1 MHGAVSWYLIQVMDQ
16 VSTIDLGV
24 MFTQLGGGLA
34 LFLYGMRRLTE
45 ALKTVAGDNMKKL
58 LARLTANR
66 FTAALAGAAIT
77 AVIQSSSVTTVLV
90 VGFISAGLLSVSQS
104 IGVILGANVGT
115 TITAQIV
122 AFAIYKYGLLLIA
135 AGFFTE
141 VLARQVRVKQWGTA
155 VMGLGLIF
163 FGMELMSIATGPLR
177 QWQPFLDLMQ
187 NMSSPLLSIAIGA
200 VFTAIVQSSSA
211 TTGIVIVFAS
221 QGLISLEAGIGLIFG
236 SNLGTCAT
244 AFLSTFGRPREA
256 LQAAWAH
263 LVFNV
268 GGVLLWMFF
277 IPEFADAVRSFSP
290 VPENLQETGQ
300 LAADTPRQIAN
311 AHTLFNVANLVI
323 FIWFTV
329 PLARLVQWIAPV
341 RPAPPGIQP
350 KYLDDIYLD
359 QPALALDQV
368 RRELVRVGGLVDA
381 MVYRSLQAA
390 MHGTEHD
397 ARELEKADDEVD
409 ELYEKIIVFLGE
421 LSQRE
426 LVGDQPQDLARF
438 VGIANYL
445 ENIGDVISK
454 DMLAV
459 LHKRQSMSVFVSEM
473 TQSVLEPIEQE
484 VHRAFQKTLAAL
496 ETGDVGEAL
505 DAIESKGEVFGLAAE
520 ATSHLAHRLVAD
532 APARVE
538 TFEIETD
545 IIENLRRIN
554 TYCRRIA
561 RLTIDHH
568 ETKSAAATTS

>member
-1 MHGAVSWYLIQVMDQ
+1 MDA

-45 ALKTVAGDNMKKL
+45 ALKTVAGNNMKKL
-58 LARLTANR
+58 LTRLTMNR
-66 FTAALAGAAIT
+66 FTAALAGTAIT
-77 AVIQSSSVTTVLV
+77 AIIQSSSVTTVLV
-90 VGFISAGLLSVSQS
+90 VGFISAGLLTLSQS

-115 TITAQIV
+115 TVTAQIV
-122 AFAIYKYGLLLIA
+122 AFAVYKYGLLLIA

-177 QWQPFLDLMQ
+177 QWPPFLDLMQ
-187 NMSSPLLSIAIGA
+187 NMGSPLLSIAVGA
-200 VFTAIVQSSSA
+200 LFTAIVQSSSA

-221 QGLISLEAGIGLIFG
+221 QGLISLEGGIGLIFG

-263 LVFNV
+263 LVFNA

-277 IPEFADAVRSFSP
+277 IPEFADVVRNLSP
-290 VPENLQETGQ
+290 ASGYPPGVGQ
-300 LAADTPRQIAN
+300 LAADMPRQVAN
-311 AHTLFNVANLVI
+311 AHTLFNAINLAI
-323 FIWFTV
+323 FIWFTG
-329 PLARLVQWIAPV
+329 PMARLVQWIAPV
-341 RPAPPGIQP
+341 RPALPGIQP
-350 KYLDDIYLD
+350 KYLDRIYLD

-368 RRELVRVGGLVDA
+368 RRELVRVGGLVDN
-381 MVYRSLQAA
+381 MVHRSLQAA
-390 MHGTEHD
+390 IRGTEAD
-397 ARELEKADDEVD
+397 ARALEKADDEVD
-409 ELYEKIIVFLGE
+409 ELYEKIIVFLGQ

-426 LVGDQPQDLARF
+426 LVGRQPQDLSRF
-438 VGIANYL
+438 IGIANYL

-459 LHKRQSMSVFVSEM
+459 LRKRQSMSVVVSQL
-473 TQSVLEPIEQE
+473 TQSALEPIEQE

-496 ETGDVGEAL
+496 ETGNVGDAM
-505 DAIESKGEVFGLAAE
+505 DAIESKGVVAELAAE
-520 ATSHLAHRLVAD
+520 ATSHLAQRLVAD
-532 APARVE
+532 APSRVE

-568 ETKSAAATTS
+568 DGKPAPAAG